1 MTKNK
6 IGILGSG
13 MVAQVL
19 GSGFIKHGYEVMIG
33 SREPAKLNDWKSKAG
48 AKASVGT
55 FEDTAAFGE
64 IIVLAVKGSVVEA
77 LATSLAS
84 SLAGKTIID
93 PTNPIAAAAPENGVL
108 RYFTDINLSL
118 MERLQKAVPAGNFV
132 KAFNSVG
139 STFMVNPKFPGGRPT
154 MFIAG
159 NNEAAKSD
167 VKVILEKFEWDIA
180 DMGGVE
186 AARAIEPLCMLWCI
200 PGILRGEWA
209 THAFKLLKV

>member
-13 MVAQVL
+13 QVAQVL
-19 GSGFIKHGYEVMIG
+19 GNGFIKYGYEVMIG
-33 SREPAKLNDWKSKAG
+33 TREPSKLDDWKSKAG
-48 AKASVGT
+48 AKASVGS
-55 FEDTAAFGE
+55 FNDAAAFGE
-64 IIVLAVKGSVVEA
+64 IIVLAVKGGVVEE
-77 LATSLAS
+77 LATSVAS

-93 PTNPIAAAAPENGVL
+93 PTNPIAAAPPENGVL
-108 RYFTDINLSL
+108 RYFTDINQSL
-118 MERLQKAVPAGNFV
+118 LERLQKAVPAGNFV

-139 STFMVNPKFPGGRPT
+139 SNFMVNPKIAGGKPT

-159 NNEAAKSD
+159 NNDGAKDD

-180 DMGGVE
+180 DMGKAE

-200 PGILRGEWA
+200 PGIAKGEWS
-209 THAFKLLKV
+209 HAFKLLKA